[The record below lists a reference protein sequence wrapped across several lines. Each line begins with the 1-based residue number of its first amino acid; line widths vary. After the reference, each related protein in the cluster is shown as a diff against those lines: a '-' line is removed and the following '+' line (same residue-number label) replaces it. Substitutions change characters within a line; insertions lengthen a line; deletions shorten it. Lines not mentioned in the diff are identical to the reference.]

1 MSDFARR
8 LEQEIP
14 ALRRYARYL
23 LRDAEK
29 ADDLVQDCLE
39 RAIAKR
45 RLWQNPD
52 RFRPWLFAL
61 MRNLH
66 LNQVRR
72 QGRRPPEVPI
82 DSAIPQ
88 SMQLA
93 AHPESQVER
102 VVATQA
108 LAALADLDPDQRE
121 VLILAAVEGLPY
133 KEIAETLGV
142 PLGTVMSRLSRGRA
156 RMRAAMAGGP
166 PGAATLRRIK

>member
-1 MSDFARR
+1 VSNFAHR

-45 RLWQNPD
+45 RLWHDPD
-52 RFRPWLFAL
+52 RLRPWLFAL

-66 LNQVRR
+66 LNQVRHL
-72 QGRRPPEVPI
+72 GRRPSEVPI
-82 DSAIPQ
+82 DAVAP
-88 SMQLA
+88 LA
-93 AHPESQVER
+93 AHPESQLER
-102 VVATQA
+102 VAATQA
-108 LAALADLDPDQRE
+108 LAALEDLDPDQRE

-133 KEIAETLGV
+133 REIAETLGV

-156 RMRAAMAGGP
+156 RMRSAMAAEP
-166 PGAATLRRIK
+166 PGTTTLRRIK

>member
-23 LRDAEK
+23 LRDAER

-39 RAIAKR
+39 RAITKR
-45 RLWQNPD
+45 RLWHNPD

-66 LNQVRR
+66 LNQVRWR
-72 QGRRPPEVPI
+72 GRRPSEVPI
-82 DSAIPQ
+82 DTASP
-88 SMQLA
+88 LTP
-93 AHPESQVER
+93 HPESQVDR
-102 VVATQA
+102 VQAVEA
-108 LAALADLDPDQRE
+108 LAALEDLEADQRE
-121 VLILAAVEGLPY
+121 VLILVAVEGLQY
-133 KEIAETLGV
+133 KEVAETLGV
-142 PLGTVMSRLSRGRA
+142 PLGTVMSRLSRGRE
-156 RMRAAMAGGP
+156 RMRAAMTGGA

>member
-1 MSDFARR
+1 MSSFAYR

-23 LRDAEK
+23 LRDAER

-39 RAIAKR
+39 RAISKR

-72 QGRRPPEVPI
+72 LGRRPSEVPI
-82 DSAIPQ
+82 ESAIP
-88 SMQLA
+88 LA
-93 AHPESQVER
+93 AHPESQLEH
-102 VVATQA
+102 VVAAEA
-108 LAALADLDPDQRE
+108 LAALEDLDPDQRE
-121 VLILAAVEGLPY
+121 VLILVAVEGLHY
-133 KEIAETLGV
+133 RETAETLGV
-142 PLGTVMSRLSRGRA
+142 PLGTVMSRLSRA
-156 RMRAAMAGGP
+156 REN
-166 PGAATLRRIK
+166 LRRILEQGGSNPPLKRVK

>member
-1 MSDFARR
+1 MSTFAHR

-23 LRDAEK
+23 LRDAEM

-39 RAIAKR
+39 RAIVKR

-66 LNQVRR
+66 LNQVRWR
-72 QGRRPPEVPI
+72 GRRPSEVPI
-82 DSAIPQ
+82 DSVTP
-88 SMQLA
+88 LT
-93 AHPESQVER
+93 AHPQAQIER

-108 LAALADLDPDQRE
+108 LAALEGLDPDQRE
-121 VLILAAVEGLPY
+121 VLILAAVEGLQY

-156 RMRAAMAGGP
+156 RMRTAMAGEP